1 MEEKKTVTEQPKNEA
16 VPNADEAAKEKP
28 EEKKAADSGSNL
40 DERESKLAEREKA
53 LELSE
58 RRIKAKELIAE
69 RELSPDLIDFVDLT
83 SDEDVSKS
91 VDRLVEI
98 IKRCSSKSPST
109 GMTAQLG
116 EPHGDAL
123 GGRYK
128 DAFLKGFS
136 I

>member
-28 EEKKAADSGSNL
+28 EEKKAADSGSDL

-69 RELSPDLIDFVDLT
+69 RELPPDLIDFVDLT

-116 EPHGDAL
+116 IPHGEAS
-123 GGRYK
+123 GSRYK